1 MTCLEADVT
10 VNPAGYLNVRNV
22 SIYSLSIR
30 YRMACGPAFRLQGRI
45 QNRAKMMTEI
55 IAALIAPLRAFS
67 ANAGTFRH

>member
-1 MTCLEADVT
+1 
-10 VNPAGYLNVRNV
+10 
-22 SIYSLSIR
+22 
-30 YRMACGPAFRLQGRI
+30 MACGPAFRLQGRI